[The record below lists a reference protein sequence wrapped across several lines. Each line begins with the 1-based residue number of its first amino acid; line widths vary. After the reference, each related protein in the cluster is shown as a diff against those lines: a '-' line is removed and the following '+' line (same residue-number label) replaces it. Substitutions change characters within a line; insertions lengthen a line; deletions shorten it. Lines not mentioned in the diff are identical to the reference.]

1 MLLLSSSHS
10 HTDLERFVHFYIF
23 AYNARAI
30 FSSFANPQVHECPNC
45 HNNFTIGS
53 APKAQEA
60 SKSGERYSLLRGED
74 YLDADADAEA
84 YIDASARPSEET
96 MRPEGHGEEESKGKM
111 IIEV

>member
-1 MLLLSSSHS
+1 M
-10 HTDLERFVHFYIF
+10 
-23 AYNARAI
+23 
-30 FSSFANPQVHECPNC
+30 HECPNC
-45 HNNFTIGS
+45 HNNFTVGG
-53 APKAQEA
+53 APKVQET

-96 MRPEGHGEEESKGKM
+96 MRPEGDETDDVESKGKV

>member
-10 HTDLERFVHFYIF
+10 HADLERFVHFYIF

-53 APKAQEA
+53 APKAQET
-60 SKSGERYSLLRGED
+60 SKSGERYSL
-74 YLDADADAEA
+74 DANADVEA

-96 MRPEGHGEEESKGKM
+96 IRPEGHGEEENKGKM